1 MSAQQQQQQK
11 ADLVDLAAPRF
22 NLDSYLGR
30 LQHFQS
36 TTSPLTLLAS
46 KASLVQ
52 AQSDVQKVE
61 HQVKEAG
68 GRGVWVTSAARE
80 TYWKSRQRA

>member
-1 MSAQQQQQQK
+1 MAQQQQT
-11 ADLVDLAAPRF
+11 DSVDLAAPRF

-46 KASLVQ
+46 KQALLQ
-52 AQSDVQKVE
+52 AQGNVQKVDQ
-61 HQVKEAG
+61 QVKEAG
-68 GRGVWVTSAARE
+68 GRGVWVTRAARE
-80 TYWKSRQRA
+80 TYWKDRQRASD